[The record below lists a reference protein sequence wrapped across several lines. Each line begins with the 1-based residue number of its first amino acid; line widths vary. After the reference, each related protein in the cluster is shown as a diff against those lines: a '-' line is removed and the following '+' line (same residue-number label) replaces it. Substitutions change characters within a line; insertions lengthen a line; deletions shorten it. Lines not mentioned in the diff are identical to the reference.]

1 MSLMALPVIHSDAG
15 LVRYLQ
21 EVNKFPLLTEE
32 EEFAL
37 STKWH
42 ENQDLKSAHTLI
54 TSHLRLV
61 AKIALKFN
69 GYGLPIVDIISE
81 GNLGLMHAVRKFNP
95 YHGNRF
101 STYAIWWIKAYIQD
115 YILKSWSLVKIGT
128 SAVKKKL
135 FYNLNKM
142 KNKISALTGE
152 KDSQKQLEVIAET
165 LDVSETEALD
175 MNRMMSQNLLS
186 LNTHVS
192 DDDDT
197 ELGDF
202 IADTS
207 PNQEV
212 ILIEK
217 DELAHRKA
225 LLINAM
231 ETLSEREKD
240 IISMRMLNE
249 KPTTLEVLSKKYG
262 ISCER
267 IRQIEAKAF
276 EKLKSLMMAAA

>member
-1 MSLMALPVIHSDAG
+1 
-15 LVRYLQ
+15 
-21 EVNKFPLLTEE
+21 
-32 EEFAL
+32 
-37 STKWH
+37 
-42 ENQDLKSAHTLI
+42 
-54 TSHLRLV
+54 
-61 AKIALKFN
+61 
-69 GYGLPIVDIISE
+69 
-81 GNLGLMHAVRKFNP
+81 
-95 YHGNRF
+95 
-101 STYAIWWIKAYIQD
+101 
-115 YILKSWSLVKIGT
+115 
-128 SAVKKKL
+128 
-135 FYNLNKM
+135 M